1 MAINGLYSCK
11 LGLNCPEEGFKVLQ
25 KALIQDPNDYET
37 NFNLGLHY
45 MDRLPTGGEE
55 MDKADLFQ
63 ISLKHFKAAEESAR
77 GYEDVEDQVRALFN
91 QGKLWEEAG
100 DLEQAKAVYR
110 RILSLEPTDYE
121 TMTNLAVL
129 YYKMGDS
136 KEAHRLL
143 EGAHS
148 LNPTARK
155 VSANLIIV
163 KQKEGD

>member
-1 MAINGLYSCK
+1 M
-11 LGLNCPEEGFKVLQ
+11 
-25 KALIQDPNDYET
+25 
-37 NFNLGLHY
+37 
-45 MDRLPTGGEE
+45 
-55 MDKADLFQ
+55 
-63 ISLKHFKAAEESAR
+63 
-77 GYEDVEDQVRALFN
+77 RALFN

-163 KQKEGD
+163 N